1 MVKIRKQRIE
11 VYSVCIELHTR
22 YRARIDVESP
32 SDVKWFVSVKCQ
44 VSTSFVLVLYVDECN
59 WVNSEYKRVK
69 TGHLVTPIRSVSGK
83 RANEYHMER
92 CMPLQKRE
100 RGLQPLENVQSD
112 DDYNVFAIEIQ
123 HSEQPEFIS
132 YTYLVEKVDSNVTR
146 DSSDMCTNEWEV
158 DKNVEET
165 EDERV
170 LLASL
175 VSNLK
180 LNVYENKKIQKQLKN
195 ANTSLTQELEKNKRA
210 FRD

>member
-1 MVKIRKQRIE
+1 MVKIGKQRIE
-11 VYSVCIELHTR
+11 VCSVCIELSTR
-22 YRARIDVESP
+22 YRARIDVEPP

-59 WVNSEYKRVK
+59 WVNSEYKRCK
-69 TGHLVTPIRSVSGK
+69 TGHLVTRVRSAK
-83 RANEYHMER
+83 RVKDYEYHMEKMLL
-92 CMPLQKRE
+92 CKKE
-100 RGLQPLENVQSD
+100 AAD

-123 HSEQPEFIS
+123 HSEQPESIS

-180 LNVYENKKIQKQLKN
+180 LDVYENKKIQKQLKN
-195 ANTSLTQELEKNKRA
+195 ANTSSTQELEKITCLLELENFDLRGTKL
-210 FRD
+210 

>member
-1 MVKIRKQRIE
+1 MVKIGKQRIE
-11 VYSVCIELHTR
+11 VCSVCIELHTR

-69 TGHLVTPIRSVSGK
+69 TGYLVTRVRSVSGK

-100 RGLQPLENVQSD
+100 RGLQVFRYVQNTMNGYRTQNDKPDKQELEAHYMYMAN
-112 DDYNVFAIEIQ
+112 IQ
-123 HSEQPEFIS
+123 E
-132 YTYLVEKVDSNVTR
+132 VDSNVTR

-165 EDERV
+165 E
-170 LLASL
+170 A
-175 VSNLK
+175 
-180 LNVYENKKIQKQLKN
+180 
-195 ANTSLTQELEKNKRA
+195 
-210 FRD
+210 